1 MAGEDSSEITS
12 LNITQ
17 NQNISFI
24 EWLTQEQH
32 TVEKIIDKNQQ
43 KIHNNYNEILHTMD
57 KRGKIFIRL

>member
-43 KIHNNYNEILHTMD
+43 KIYNNYNEILHTMD